1 VVEELHD
8 AEQASSSAMQVRQAI
23 GSEQRHERMENDVWC
38 GAGSE
43 KIGGENK
50 KSPTVE
56 NTMMQFISVN
66 IITSTFKPHNDVK
79 NGS

>member
-1 VVEELHD
+1 
-8 AEQASSSAMQVRQAI
+8 MQVRQAI

-50 KSPTVE
+50 K
-56 NTMMQFISVN
+56 
-66 IITSTFKPHNDVK
+66 ITHCREHNDAIHF
-79 NGS
+79 S